1 MVGELKFPHLLANR
15 ARAKKW
21 NEMGQ
26 NGTETEI
33 THERGRPKAW
43 AGCYKPAYR
52 LWRRRD

>member
-15 ARAKKW
+15 ARAQKW

-33 THERGRPKAW
+33 IHERGRLAAW
-43 AGCYKPAYR
+43 AAGDTPRDR